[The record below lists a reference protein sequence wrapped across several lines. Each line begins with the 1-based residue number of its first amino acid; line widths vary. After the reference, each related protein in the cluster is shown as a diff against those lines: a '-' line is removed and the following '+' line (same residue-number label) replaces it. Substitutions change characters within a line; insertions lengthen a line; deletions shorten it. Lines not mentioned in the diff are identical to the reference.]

1 MLAESVAARLRKN
14 GFRCRVV
21 EISFRDNGLFSFTRQ
36 HKIANATNITEEI
49 AREAYRIFK
58 ENYNWEK
65 PIRSVGVRGSDL
77 VNDNYW
83 EQLDLFSRPEL
94 REKQMKMDGTVDILR
109 KRFGYFIIQRGLMY
123 QDTLLSHLDAEEN
136 GRVHPHGYFG

>member
-1 MLAESVAARLRKN
+1 M
-14 GFRCRVV
+14 
-21 EISFRDNGLFSFTRQ
+21 
-36 HKIANATNITEEI
+36 
-49 AREAYRIFK
+49 
-58 ENYNWEK
+58 
-65 PIRSVGVRGSDL
+65 GVRGSDL

-123 QDTLLSHLDAEEN
+123 QDTLLSHLDAEAN